1 MGTYATG
8 ELDLRGEERSGD
20 GLKRSLMYEFRR
32 NFTGDFSLDDA
43 WTESVGTVSGQPGT
57 KTLRAFLDFVYAYG
71 DAWGE
76 TTLLT
81 NFGYVERITTGAPRY
96 SLEGLS
102 GVTDPDDIIFTADKN
117 ESCKITKDSSGTDYN
132 GSEGVDVYF
141 YRRANRTSDSWVEV
155 ANYTGYAGQ
164 TISCDFAQYDYKFK
178 TTA

>member
-32 NFTGDFSLDDA
+32 NFTGNFSLDDA

-57 KTLRAFLDFVYAYG
+57 KTLRAFLGFVHSYG
-71 DAWGE
+71 DGYGE
-76 TTLLT
+76 TTLFI

-96 SLEGLS
+96 SLSGLS
-102 GVTDPDDIIFTADKN
+102 GSKIFDADKN

-155 ANYTGYAGQ
+155 ANYTGYSGQ